1 MKIEMKNHLKPCA
14 IVSIAIMV
22 IALAMT
28 LTGNGMNLGIDFTGG
43 TIMTYNMGG
52 AFEVDAVSAALSE
65 CGVADAQI
73 AKAGEDESQV
83 QIRISDKENTDE
95 LRDQFEAKMAES
107 YPEIEYVDITRV
119 GAVLPPL
126 SACCMT

>member
-1 MKIEMKNHLKPCA
+1 MKIEMKNHLKQCA

-52 AFEVDAVSAALSE
+52 AFSVDDVSAALSA
-65 CGVADAQI
+65 CGVND
-73 AKAGEDESQV
+73 S
-83 QIRISDKENTDE
+83 
-95 LRDQFEAKMAES
+95 
-107 YPEIEYVDITRV
+107 
-119 GAVLPPL
+119 
-126 SACCMT
+126 

>member
-22 IALAMT
+22 IALVMT
-28 LTGNGMNLGIDFTGG
+28 MTGNGMNLGIDFTGG

-52 AFEVDAVSAALSE
+52 AFNVDDVTAALDA

-73 AKAGEDESQV
+73 AKAGSTGRSTGV
-83 QIRISDKENTDE
+83 HCH
-95 LRDQFEAKMAES
+95 FE
-107 YPEIEYVDITRV
+107 VRV
-119 GAVLPPL
+119 NGNAVNPL
-126 SACCMT
+126 SYLR